1 MADEKNFYKDI
12 IDNLY
17 DGVYFVDR
25 DRLITYWNKG
35 AERITGYSSAQT
47 VGRSCYDN
55 LLNHV
60 TASGVQLCMNRCPLA
75 AVMEDGREREVEVFL
90 HHAQGHR
97 LPVVVRAT
105 AMRDETG
112 KIIGAIETFSN
123 NSNVINTR
131 RELREMHRIAMTDPL
146 TRIGNRRFLDGRLRA
161 AIAEF
166 KSNGSRAGLLS
177 MDLDRFKH
185 FNDLY
190 GHNTGDS
197 VLRMV
202 AQTIRYAL
210 RATDSIGRWG
220 GEEFIAILHDLRDDD
235 DLQAAAEKIRTL
247 VEHSRLDLDGQGLIV
262 TVSVGGT
269 MLRAGDT
276 PDSFVSRADQLMYQ
290 SKLAG
295 RNRVTIG

>member
-47 VGRSCYDN
+47 IGRSCYDN

-90 HHAQGHR
+90 RHAQGHR
-97 LPVVVRAT
+97 LPVAVRAT
-105 AMRDETG
+105 ALRDETG

-123 NSNVINTR
+123 NTNTTSR
-131 RELREMHRIAMTDPL
+131 TLHEMNRIEMTHHL
-146 TRIGNRRFLDGRLRA
+146 TRNGHRRFLDGRLRA

-166 KSNGSRAGLLS
+166 KSNGSRAGMLS

-185 FNDLY
+185 FNDMY

-202 AQTIRYAL
+202 AQTIRHAL

-247 VEHSRLDLDGQGLIV
+247 VEHSRLDLDGQGLTV
-262 TVSVGGT
+262 TVSIGGT
-269 MLRAGDT
+269 ILRAGDT
-276 PDSFVSRADQLMYQ
+276 ADSLVSRADQLMYQ

-295 RNRVTIG
+295 RNRVIIG